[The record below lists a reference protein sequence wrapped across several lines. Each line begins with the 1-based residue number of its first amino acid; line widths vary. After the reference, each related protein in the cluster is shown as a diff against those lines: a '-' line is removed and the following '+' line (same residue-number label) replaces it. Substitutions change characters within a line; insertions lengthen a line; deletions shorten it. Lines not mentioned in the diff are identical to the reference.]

1 MWKNY
6 QQNPKGTIG
15 KYIDALKMGYTASI
29 GEIYERAGIRFDF
42 SEDYVRELS
51 DFVRDEWK
59 KLL

>member
-1 MWKNY
+1 
-6 QQNPKGTIG
+6 
-15 KYIDALKMGYTASI
+15 MGYTASI